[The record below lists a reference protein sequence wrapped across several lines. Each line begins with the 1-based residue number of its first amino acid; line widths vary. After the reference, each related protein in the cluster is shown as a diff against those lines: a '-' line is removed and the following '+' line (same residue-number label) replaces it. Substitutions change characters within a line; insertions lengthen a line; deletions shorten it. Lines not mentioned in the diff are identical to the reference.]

1 MTAPASGRPL
11 LSRTVPVIVASPRV
25 PFPNDG
31 VTLVSKTVRAIRVV
45 LNRKIFFI
53 AARPPDK
60 TGAPTILSAV
70 RGHPACNPSHRI
82 VALVLER
89 KRLIDITL
97 VRFSA
102 LRLSDALALTG
113 MPDTANP
120 LNTWARGTCTRLN
133 APNSQP
139 RAGLVSSW
147 FGVGMI
153 KKCAAAES

>member
-53 AARPPDK
+53 AARPPGK
-60 TGAPTILSAV
+60 TSREFASSA
-70 RGHPACNPSHRI
+70 
-82 VALVLER
+82 LER
-89 KRLIDITL
+89 KRLIDITF

-120 LNTWARGTCTRLN
+120 FNTWARGTCTRLN
-133 APNSQP
+133 AVILSYP
-139 RAGLVSSW
+139 RDLCQAGL
-147 FGVGMI
+147 GDR
-153 KKCAAAES
+153 K